1 MNDQSFLP
9 ETYDL
14 YVLGV
19 LEGDELEVFRAHLGE
34 GGDTAQQELRR
45 AEARVAQLGL
55 LTPEIE
61 PPSEV
66 RRKLMAAV
74 APMRPQAL
82 PQAPMSQPF
91 PALAWGMAAVL
102 LIGAVLIGWR
112 ALTLEGQLERVQE
125 QVAALEEEQRLLLEE
140 TETYRRVLEIVSAP
154 GTISVSLGA
163 ATSPEL
169 HAYWHEQQG
178 MVLTG
183 QNMPVLGA
191 DRAYQLWVIP
201 KTGNPV
207 DAGVFEPDANG
218 RVLVIRPLGLA
229 QGDAS
234 ALAITDEPETG
245 SPQPTTQP
253 IWVGPLG

>member
-1 MNDQSFLP
+1 MNSQSFLP

-19 LEGDELEVFRAHLGE
+19 LEGEELEAFRVHIAD
-34 GGDTAQQELRR
+34 GGDAAQQELRL

-61 PPSEV
+61 PPAQV
-66 RRKLMAAV
+66 RHKLMTAV
-74 APMRPQAL
+74 APLRAQPQPVL
-82 PQAPMSQPF
+82 SRPF

-102 LIGAVLIGWR
+102 LIGAILIGWR
-112 ALTLEGQLERVQE
+112 ALSLEGQLQRVQQE
-125 QVAALEEEQRLLLEE
+125 IAMLEEEQRILREE

-169 HAYWHEQQG
+169 HAYWNEQQG

-183 QNMPVLGA
+183 QNMPALSAG
-191 DRAYQLWVIP
+191 RAYQLWVIP
-201 KTGNPV
+201 NEGNPV
-207 DAGVFEPDANG
+207 DAGTFQPEPDG
-218 RVLVIRPLGLA
+218 GILLIRPLDLA
-229 QGDAS
+229 PGDAS
-234 ALAITDEPETG
+234 ALAITDEPESG

>member
-1 MNDQSFLP
+1 MKGSWNVSRNRSP
-9 ETYDL
+9 
-14 YVLGV
+14 
-19 LEGDELEVFRAHLGE
+19 RWK
-34 GGDTAQQELRR
+34 RS
-45 AEARVAQLGL
+45 
-55 LTPEIE
+55 
-61 PPSEV
+61 SE
-66 RRKLMAAV
+66 
-74 APMRPQAL
+74 
-82 PQAPMSQPF
+82 
-91 PALAWGMAAVL
+91 
-102 LIGAVLIGWR
+102 
-112 ALTLEGQLERVQE
+112 
-125 QVAALEEEQRLLLEE
+125 LLLEE

-169 HAYWHEQQG
+169 HAYWNEQQG

-218 RVLVIRPLGLA
+218 SVLVIRPLGVA
-229 QGDAS
+229 PGDAS